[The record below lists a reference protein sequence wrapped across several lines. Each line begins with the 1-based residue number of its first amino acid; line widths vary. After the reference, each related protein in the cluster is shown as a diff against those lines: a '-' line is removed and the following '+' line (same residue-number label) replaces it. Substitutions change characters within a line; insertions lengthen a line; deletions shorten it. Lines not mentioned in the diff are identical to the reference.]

1 MALTAFHPGVDDR
14 RQDWLFS
21 GSEGATYPRMKL
33 VLFVWLAVNA
43 PFAIAA
49 NRPAAVDPQ
58 QVAIVVGR
66 LLEQG
71 HYTRQK
77 LDPQMSARVLESY
90 LENLDQN
97 KLYFTREQV
106 TPIVQKYGGA
116 LGQSILKGDLGPA
129 REIYKIYK
137 QAVIIRVAK
146 IHQLLKKEYTFT
158 SDRTVA
164 LYRYKEPWPADT
176 AEADSLWRDQIEG
189 ELLQEKLNNLSTE
202 PAAQIVGRRYDQFQK
217 SVVERDDEDLV
228 KVFLNAAAQAYD
240 SHSEYLGRFE
250 LEDFDAQMR
259 LSLVGIGASLILQD
273 GCVKVIDLPAGEPAA
288 RSGQIGV
295 GDRIVAVAEI
305 DQPFVDTVG
314 MPFSKVLDMIRGKRG
329 TVVRL
334 QIIPANAANAADPSQ
349 RRVVELVRDEVK
361 LTAQE
366 ARAEIIERTVGD
378 RSVQRL
384 GWITLPSFYRD
395 ARNLRSGK
403 STSRDLAMLLT
414 RLEREK
420 VQGLVLDLRRNG
432 GGSLDEAIKV
442 SGLFVNEG
450 PVALVKDGYGE
461 INVLKN
467 KATSALYAGPLIVL
481 TSKASAS
488 ASEIFAAAMQDY
500 GRAVIVGDST
510 SFGKGTVQ
518 SILELGRFMPNL
530 SVSRTGAGALKLT
543 TQKFYRVA
551 GGSTQL
557 RGVHS
562 DIRLPSLTDNA
573 EFGEAAQRHPLPY
586 DEIEPVSIDLG
597 ANRKPLFLDELRK
610 RSTDR
615 VSQDPQFQI
624 LSADVRLISER
635 LKSNRLS
642 LNERVRRAESAA
654 ANERKAKEIAS
665 ERAIETNDR
674 DRRYY
679 LTLADIN
686 EPNLKLV
693 LKDTDTSAEP
703 AGDPAKREA
712 LNVLSDLIV
721 LTGER
726 G

>member
-1 MALTAFHPGVDDR
+1 MV
-14 RQDWLFS
+14 
-21 GSEGATYPRMKL
+21 YPRLNL
-33 VLFVWLAVNA
+33 VLFVWIAASASVAL
-43 PFAIAA
+43 AA
-49 NRPAAVDPQ
+49 NRPTVADPR

-77 LDPQMSARVLESY
+77 LDPQMSARVLDSY

-106 TPIVQKYGGA
+106 VPIVQKYGA
-116 LGQSILKGDLGPA
+116 TLGQSILKGDLDPA
-129 REIYKIYK
+129 REIYKIYW
-137 QAVIIRVAK
+137 QAVMIRVAQ
-146 IHQLLKKEYTFT
+146 IHQLLKKEYGFT

-164 LYRYKEPWPADT
+164 LYRYKEPWPSDS

-202 PAAQIVGRRYDQFQK
+202 PAAQIVGRRYDQFLK
-217 SVVERDDEDLV
+217 SVMDRDDEDLV

-240 SHSEYLGRFE
+240 AHSEYLGRFE

-259 LSLVGIGASLILQD
+259 LSVVGIGASLVLQD
-273 GCVKVIDLPAGEPAA
+273 GYVKVIDLPAGEPAA
-288 RSGQIGV
+288 RSGQISV
-295 GDRIVAVAEI
+295 GDRIVAVAQVDE
-305 DQPFVDTVG
+305 PFVDTVG
-314 MPFSKVLDMIRGKRG
+314 MPFNKVLDMIRGKRG

-334 QIIPANAANAADPSQ
+334 QIIPANAGGAADPSQ
-349 RRVVELVRDEVK
+349 RRIVELVRDEVK

-442 SGLFVNEG
+442 SGLFINAG
-450 PVALVKDGYGE
+450 PVALVKDEYGE

-467 KATSALYAGPLIVL
+467 RATTALYADPMIVL

-488 ASEIFAAAMQDY
+488 ASEVFAAAMQDY

-530 SVSRTGAGALKLT
+530 GVSQTGAGALKLT

-557 RGVHS
+557 RGVRS
-562 DIRLPSLTDNA
+562 DIKLPSLTDNA

-586 DEIEPVSIDLG
+586 DEIEPISIDLA
-597 ANRKPLFLDELRK
+597 ANRKPLFLNELSK
-610 RSTDR
+610 RSMYR

-624 LSADVRLISER
+624 LAAEVRLIGER

-642 LNERVRRAESAA
+642 LNEQVRRAELAA
-654 ANERKAKEIAS
+654 ENGRNQKAIAS
-665 ERAIETNDR
+665 ERTIEANDR
-674 DRRYY
+674 DRRYT
-679 LTLADIN
+679 LTLADVN
-686 EPNLKLV
+686 EPHLKLL
-693 LKDTDTSAEP
+693 LKGSDASAEP

-712 LNVLSDLIV
+712 LNVLSDLVV

>member
-1 MALTAFHPGVDDR
+1 
-14 RQDWLFS
+14 
-21 GSEGATYPRMKL
+21 MKL
-33 VLFVWLAVNA
+33 VLFVWLAVSA

-77 LDPQMSARVLESY
+77 LDPQMSARVLDSY

-97 KLYFTREQV
+97 KLYFTQEQV
-106 TPIVQKYGGA
+106 APIVQKYGGA

-146 IHQLLKKEYTFT
+146 IHQLLKKQYTFT

-189 ELLQEKLNNLSTE
+189 DLLQEKLNNLSTE

-273 GCVKVIDLPAGEPAA
+273 GYVKVIDLPAGEPAA
-288 RSGQIGV
+288 RSGQISV

-481 TSKASAS
+481 TSKTSAS

-530 SVSRTGAGALKLT
+530 SASRTGAGALKLT
-543 TQKFYRVA
+543 TQKFYRIA

-557 RGVHS
+557 RGVRS
-562 DIRLPSLTDNA
+562 DIRLPSLADNA
-573 EFGEAAQRHPLPY
+573 EFGEAAQRRPLPY

-615 VSQDPQFQI
+615 VSQDPQFQF

-642 LNERVRRAESAA
+642 LNERVRRGESAA

-665 ERAIETNDR
+665 ERATETNDR

-686 EPNLKLV
+686 ELNLKLV

-703 AGDPAKREA
+703 TGDPAKREA

-721 LTGER
+721 LTGKR

>member
-1 MALTAFHPGVDDR
+1 
-14 RQDWLFS
+14 
-21 GSEGATYPRMKL
+21 MKL
-33 VLFVWLAVNA
+33 VLFVWLAVSA
-43 PFAIAA
+43 LFAIAA

-77 LDPQMSARVLESY
+77 LDPQMSARVLDSY

-137 QAVIIRVAK
+137 QAVMIRVAK

-189 ELLQEKLNNLSTE
+189 DLLQEKLNNLSTE
-202 PAAQIVGRRYDQFQK
+202 PAAQVVGRRYDQFQK
-217 SVVERDDEDLV
+217 SVAERDDEDLV

-273 GCVKVIDLPAGEPAA
+273 GYVKVIDLPAGEPAA
-288 RSGQIGV
+288 RSGQISV

-305 DQPFVDTVG
+305 DQPFADIVG

-334 QIIPANAANAADPSQ
+334 QIIPANAGNAADPSQ

-366 ARAEIIERTVGD
+366 ARAEIIERNVGD

-384 GWITLPSFYRD
+384 GWVTLPSFYRD
-395 ARNLRSGK
+395 ARNLHSGK

-420 VQGLVLDLRRNG
+420 IQGLVLDLRRNG

-467 KATSALYAGPLIVL
+467 KATTALYAGPMIVL

-500 GRAVIVGDST
+500 GRAMIVGDST
-510 SFGKGTVQ
+510 SLGKGTVQ
-518 SILELGRFMPNL
+518 SIFELGRFMPNL
-530 SVSRTGAGALKLT
+530 SASRTGVGALKVT

-557 RGVHS
+557 RGVRS
-562 DIRLPSLTDNA
+562 DIKLPSLTDNA
-573 EFGEAAQRHPLPY
+573 EFGEASLRHPLPY
-586 DEIEPVSIDLG
+586 DEIEPVAIDLG

-624 LSADVRLISER
+624 LSAEVRLINDR

-642 LNERVRRAESAA
+642 LNERIRRAESAA

-693 LKDTDTSAEP
+693 IKDTDASAEP

-712 LNVLSDLIV
+712 LNILSDLV
-721 LTGER
+721 QLTGER

>member
-1 MALTAFHPGVDDR
+1 
-14 RQDWLFS
+14 
-21 GSEGATYPRMKL
+21 MKL
-33 VLFVWLAVNA
+33 VLFVWLAVSA

-71 HYTRQK
+71 NYTRQK
-77 LDPQMSARVLESY
+77 LDPQMSARVLDSY

-97 KLYFTREQV
+97 KLYFTQEQV

-189 ELLQEKLNNLSTE
+189 DLLQEKSNNLSTE
-202 PAAQIVGRRYDQFQK
+202 PAAQVVGRRYDQFQK

-273 GCVKVIDLPAGEPAA
+273 GYVKVIDLPAGEPAA
-288 RSGQIGV
+288 RSGQISV

-305 DQPFVDTVG
+305 DQSFVDTVG
-314 MPFSKVLDMIRGKRG
+314 MPFSKVLEMIRGKRG

-334 QIIPANAANAADPSQ
+334 QIIPANAGNAVDPSQ

-442 SGLFVNEG
+442 CGLFVNEG

-467 KATSALYAGPLIVL
+467 KAPTALYAGPMIVL

-530 SVSRTGAGALKLT
+530 SASRTGAGALKLT

-557 RGVHS
+557 RGVRS
-562 DIRLPSLTDNA
+562 DIKLPSLTDNA
-573 EFGEAAQRHPLPY
+573 EFGEAAQRRPLPY
-586 DEIEPVSIDLG
+586 DEIEPLSIDLG

-610 RSTDR
+610 RSTER
-615 VSQDPQFQI
+615 VSQDRQFQI
-624 LSADVRLISER
+624 LSADVRLINDR

-654 ANERKAKEIAS
+654 ANERKTKEIAS

-693 LKDTDTSAEP
+693 IKDTDASAEP

-712 LNVLSDLIV
+712 LNILSDLV
-721 LTGER
+721 QLTGER

>member
-1 MALTAFHPGVDDR
+1 MKHILLVWIAVSASLALASDR
-14 RQDWLFS
+14 TSGADPRQVS
-21 GSEGATYPRMKL
+21 
-33 VLFVWLAVNA
+33 
-43 PFAIAA
+43 
-49 NRPAAVDPQ
+49 
-58 QVAIVVGR
+58 IVVGR

-77 LDPQMSARVLESY
+77 LDTQMSARVLDTY

-106 TPIVQKYGGA
+106 EPIVKKYGA
-116 LGQSILKGDLGPA
+116 TIGQSILKGDLGPA
-129 REIYKIYK
+129 REIYRIYR
-137 QAVIIRVAK
+137 QAVIIRIAK
-146 IHQLLKKEYTFT
+146 IHQLLKKEYAFT
-158 SDRTVA
+158 SDRSVA
-164 LYRYKEPWPADT
+164 LYRYKESWPADT

-189 ELLQEKLNNLSTE
+189 DLLQEELNHLSTE

-217 SVVERDDEDLV
+217 SVEERDDEDLV

-273 GCVKVIDLPAGEPAA
+273 GYVKVIDLPAGEPAA
-288 RSGQIGV
+288 RTGQISV
-295 GDRIVAVAEI
+295 GDRIVAVAQV

-334 QIIPANAANAADPSQ
+334 QIIPANAGNAADPSQ

-366 ARAEIIERTVGD
+366 ARAEVIERTLSD
-378 RSVQRL
+378 RSIRRL

-395 ARNLRSGK
+395 IRSHTGK
-403 STSRDLAMLLT
+403 STSRDLAILLT

-442 SGLFVNEG
+442 SGLFVNQG
-450 PVALVKDGYGE
+450 PVALVKDEYGE

-467 KATSALYAGPLIVL
+467 RATTALYAGPLIIL

-530 SVSRTGAGALKLT
+530 SVSQTGAGALKLT

-557 RGVHS
+557 RGVRS

-586 DEIEPVSIDLG
+586 DEIEPIAIDLA
-597 ANRKPLFLDELRK
+597 ANRKPLFLNELSK
-610 RSTDR
+610 RCSDR
-615 VSQDPQFQI
+615 VGQDPQFQL
-624 LSADVRLISER
+624 LSENVRMVSER

-642 LNERVRRAESAA
+642 LNEQVRRAEMARE
-654 ANERKAKEIAS
+654 NQRKEKEIAS
-665 ERAIETNDR
+665 ERIIETNDR
-674 DRRYY
+674 DRRYE
-679 LTLADIN
+679 LTLGDVN
-686 EPNLKLV
+686 ESHLKLV
-693 LKDTDTSAEP
+693 LKDGDVSAAP

-712 LNVLSDLIV
+712 LNVLCDLIE
-721 LTGER
+721 LTEKKG
-726 G
+726 